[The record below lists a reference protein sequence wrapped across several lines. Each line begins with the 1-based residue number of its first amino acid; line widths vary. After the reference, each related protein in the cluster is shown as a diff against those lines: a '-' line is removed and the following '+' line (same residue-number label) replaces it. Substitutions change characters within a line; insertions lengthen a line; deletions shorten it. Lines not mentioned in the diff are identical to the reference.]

1 MSVYRYLINWYGY
14 FIHTW
19 IFQNCHLYHIISK
32 TFQIIKNKGVYNIMK
47 TSNIQKL
54 TIAALFAALTCVAT
68 MIIKIPTPGTGGYI
82 HPGDALVILC
92 GIFLGPIYGGLAAG
106 LGSALADLLGGYFI
120 YAPITFII
128 KGLVAVI
135 VFIVY
140 HKLSV
145 IIKPSVIRCIICGI
159 FSTLIVV
166 SGYFLYEF
174 FISGAGGAI
183 ASVPANIIQG
193 ASGLIISS
201 ILLPVLLKIPSFNN
215 LKNESKF

>member
-1 MSVYRYLINWYGY
+1 
-14 FIHTW
+14 
-19 IFQNCHLYHIISK
+19 
-32 TFQIIKNKGVYNIMK
+32 MK

-68 MIIKIPTPGTGGYI
+68 MIIRIPTPGTSGYI
-82 HPGDALVILC
+82 HLGDALVILC

-106 LGSALADLLGGYFI
+106 LGSALADILSGYVY
-120 YAPITFII
+120 YAPVTFII
-128 KGLVAVI
+128 KGLVAVV

-145 IIKPSVIRCIICGI
+145 IIKGSTIRCVICGI

-166 SGYFLYEF
+166 CGYFIYEIFLY
-174 FISGAGGAI
+174 STAGAVANI
-183 ASVPANIIQG
+183 PANLIQG

-201 ILLPVLLKIPSFNN
+201 ILLPVLLKIPSFKN
-215 LKNESKF
+215 LSNEN

>member
-1 MSVYRYLINWYGY
+1 MLILFITGY
-14 FIHTW
+14 FKIATCILLLAKH
-19 IFQNCHLYHIISK
+19 SK
-32 TFQIIKNKGVYNIMK
+32 ILKYKGVYKIMK

-106 LGSALADLLGGYFI
+106 MGSGLADILGGYFI

-128 KGLVAVI
+128 KGLVAVV

-145 IIKPSVIRCIICGI
+145 IIKMSVIRCIICGV
-159 FSTLIVV
+159 FSTSIVV
-166 SGYFLYEF
+166 IGYFLYEI
-174 FISGAGGAI
+174 FISGTGGAI
-183 ASVPANIIQG
+183 VSVPANLIQG
-193 ASGLIISS
+193 VSGLIISS
-201 ILLPVLLKIPSFNN
+201 ILLPILLKIPSFND
-215 LKNESKF
+215 LANEY

>member
-1 MSVYRYLINWYGY
+1 
-14 FIHTW
+14 
-19 IFQNCHLYHIISK
+19 
-32 TFQIIKNKGVYNIMK
+32 MK
-47 TSNIQKL
+47 TSKIQKL

-92 GIFLGPIYGGLAAG
+92 GIFLGPVYGGLAAG
-106 LGSALADLLGGYFI
+106 MGSALADLLGGYFI

-128 KGLVAVI
+128 KGLVAVV

-145 IIKPSVIRCIICGI
+145 IIKASTIRCVICGI

-166 SGYFLYEF
+166 CGYFIYEVFLYNTA
-174 FISGAGGAI
+174 GAVANI
-183 ASVPANIIQG
+183 PANLIQG

-201 ILLPVLLKIPSFNN
+201 ILLPILLKIPSFNN
-215 LKNESKF
+215 LANEN

>member
-1 MSVYRYLINWYGY
+1 MLILFITGY
-14 FIHTW
+14 FKIATCILLLAKH
-19 IFQNCHLYHIISK
+19 SK
-32 TFQIIKNKGVYNIMK
+32 ILKYKGVYKIMK

-92 GIFLGPIYGGLAAG
+92 GIFLGPVYGGLAAG
-106 LGSALADLLGGYFI
+106 MGSALADLLGGYFI

-128 KGLVAVI
+128 KSLVAIV

-145 IIKPSVIRCIICGI
+145 FIKASAIRCVICGI

-166 SGYFLYEF
+166 IGYFLYE
-174 FISGAGGAI
+174 IILSGTGGAI
-183 ASVPANIIQG
+183 ASVPANFIQG

-215 LKNESKF
+215 LANKN

>member
-14 FIHTW
+14 FILTW

-32 TFQIIKNKGVYNIMK
+32 TFQTIKNRGVYNIMK
-47 TSNIQKL
+47 TSKIQKL

-128 KGLVAVI
+128 KCLVAVI

-145 IIKPSVIRCIICGI
+145 IIKPSVIRCIICGV
-159 FSTLIVV
+159 FSTSIVV

-174 FISGAGGAI
+174 FISGTGGAI

>member
-1 MSVYRYLINWYGY
+1 
-14 FIHTW
+14 
-19 IFQNCHLYHIISK
+19 
-32 TFQIIKNKGVYNIMK
+32 MK
-47 TSNIQKL
+47 TSKIQKL

-106 LGSALADLLGGYFI
+106 MGSALADLLGGYLI

-128 KGLVAVI
+128 KGLVAVV

-145 IIKPSVIRCIICGI
+145 IIKVSTIRCVICGI

-166 SGYFLYEF
+166 TGYFLYEIF
-174 FISGAGGAI
+174 LSGTGGAI
-183 ASVPANIIQG
+183 ASVPANLIQG

-201 ILLPVLLKIPSFNN
+201 ILLPVLLRIPSFKN
-215 LKNESKF
+215 LTIEY